1 MEEKQPYECTEIT
14 ELNPTFLYTWKGTR
28 DKLTFEEPFHCHED
42 HIEMAFVLSGEGR
55 YRFEDGVFP
64 IREGDLLII
73 NPGVRH
79 QALARCGCSCHGV
92 FRGLFRTQTGWIAGK
107 YASRAG
113 RRTCHPHGRGAQ
125 TEAF

>member
-28 DKLTFEEPFHCHED
+28 DQLTFEEPFHCHED

-79 QALARCGCSCHGV
+79 QALACPDVGV
-92 FRGLFRTQTGWIAGK
+92 PATEFFVGFSGIRLDGLPDNTLPVPGGGHVIHTGG
-107 YASRAG
+107 
-113 RRTCHPHGRGAQ
+113 
-125 TEAF
+125 